1 MDKNSALSQRTVS
14 CGNRKDS
21 ALFRRPADDTIG
33 DTEPSAVTT
42 VPATIQQGCEPPQ
55 HHTRCGI
62 SRSAGPDS
70 LTKKSLSDA
79 QVGTE
84 KLEYVDSGPAPPLQ
98 QKRSLRSRCDVCG
111 QFGHGVD
118 DCPRTNTKKQMPILS
133 VTKMTTNDTVS
144 ESVSSTSNGD
154 PKAKVFSTVPT
165 TNKTD
170 EWKVAFLDRQVRSN
184 IFGKTVSRVPTNGME
199 TTVPAE
205 LSSALDKARSENAD
219 QKNVQ
224 NLTKLFQRV
233 LYLRNLTVDASDNQ
247 VRDEFFRGLG
257 LVNFLRSTNILNGMV
272 YDKGWAFMESQ
283 DETEKARNMLHGRD
297 ILGIAVS
304 VEPVIKNR
312 CPKSMFA
319 TEDTV
324 CTMLTYEK

>member
-1 MDKNSALSQRTVS
+1 MDNNSALSQRTIS
-14 CGNRKDS
+14 RGNRKDS
-21 ALFRRPADDTIG
+21 ALFRPPADDTIG

-42 VPATIQQGCEPPQ
+42 VSAIQQGCEPPQ
-55 HHTRCGI
+55 HPTRCRT

-70 LTKKSLSDA
+70 LTKKFLSDA
-79 QVGTE
+79 QVGTG
-84 KLEYVDSGPAPPLQ
+84 KLEYVDGGPAPPLQ

-118 DCPRTNTKKQMPILS
+118 ACPRKNMKKQMSILS
-133 VTKMTTNDTVS
+133 ATKMTTNDTVS
-144 ESVSSTSNGD
+144 ESVSSTFNGD
-154 PKAKVFSTVPT
+154 PGAKVLSTVPT
-165 TNKTD
+165 TNKMD

-184 IFGKTVSRVPTNGME
+184 IVGKTVSRVPTNGME

-205 LSSALDKARSENAD
+205 LSSAFDKARSDNAD

-233 LYLRNLTVDASDNQ
+233 LFLRNLTVDASDDQ

-257 LVNFLRSTNILNGMV
+257 LVDFLRSTNALNGMV
-272 YDKGWAFMESQ
+272 CDKGWAFMESQ
-283 DETEKARNMLHGRD
+283 DETEKAQNMLHGRD
-297 ILGIAVS
+297 FLGIAVS
-304 VEPVIKNR
+304 VELVNKNR
-312 CPKSMFA
+312 CPKSRFA
-319 TEDTV
+319 TQDTV